1 VKVDDNVWNFFQKHL
16 GYTDD
21 EMKLFRGNPRNEEI
35 LSKTAAAA
43 DKTIVVEVVD
53 SHGCNS
59 HHKVGDK
66 FYFDTG
72 GNLLT
77 KLCPKRVC
85 MYALSGLE
93 RIVFGANELIYAGI
107 DPNKMVFK
115 RCGCTDV
122 GLQCGGWGRI
132 VMEARVEDRK

>member
-1 VKVDDNVWNFFQKHL
+1 MKVDDNVWNFFQKHL
-16 GYTDD
+16 GYTEQ
-21 EMKLFRGNPRNEEI
+21 EMKLFRENPRNEEI
-35 LSKTAAAA
+35 LSRTAAPNN
-43 DKTIVVEVVD
+43 KTIIVEVVE

-66 FYFDTG
+66 FYFDTA

-93 RIVFGANELIYAGI
+93 RIVFGRTN
-107 DPNKMVFK
+107 
-115 RCGCTDV
+115 
-122 GLQCGGWGRI
+122 
-132 VMEARVEDRK
+132 